1 MKMRFLLA
9 ASLLGSVGFAAEA
22 RPQPD
27 FLAFKPAA
35 QPFGLVDAER
45 LASVEFRRLY
55 GACGM
60 TIFKERRFE
69 AWIFETRIGY
79 AGVQGPDLVV
89 FSTAPGRSRGTRRAL
104 AFAGAPVG
112 PSAPGSAISRMPRPS
127 RAPRASPSIHPTE

>member
-79 AGVQGPDLVV
+79 AGVKGPDLVV
-89 FSTAPGRSRGTRRAL
+89 FSTAPGSVVEMVESLPRKKLRDMLEPMPERDPLVRFRR
-104 AFAGAPVG
+104 
-112 PSAPGSAISRMPRPS
+112 
-127 RAPRASPSIHPTE
+127 